1 MKRNKHKN
9 LNVKIVVVCTS
20 IFVLVCI
27 GMLVSRAFCSKEIE
41 ITPYCMSV
49 SDEEYDFF
57 QTLAKKELPPD
68 ASQEQLS
75 VKTQELIYRTVA
87 EYSLGQ
93 RMGLCSSYSF
103 ASLNLQMEQENRQRK
118 ARKANGQVVYGLL
131 EYDLPTYYS
140 DCTNKLQLK
149 IIDNLT
155 ENADKALMQ
164 RVKAF
169 YDEHISEYEQTLSF
183 SYSLTENSETRTET
197 LAWED
202 MRLLERQ
209 DEDLFLF
216 LYDGEEGDTFSYTY
230 LDTPR
235 EVQIL
240 KIERAEAN
248 FDLDKAGVTERY
260 ITEVY
265 YEELLQ
271 QEMRHYKLQFP

>member
-1 MKRNKHKN
+1 
-9 LNVKIVVVCTS
+9 
-20 IFVLVCI
+20 
-27 GMLVSRAFCSKEIE
+27 
-41 ITPYCMSV
+41 
-49 SDEEYDFF
+49 
-57 QTLAKKELPPD
+57 
-68 ASQEQLS
+68 
-75 VKTQELIYRTVA
+75 
-87 EYSLGQ
+87 
-93 RMGLCSSYSF
+93 
-103 ASLNLQMEQENRQRK
+103 MEQENRQRK

-149 IIDNLT
+149 IIDNLA
-155 ENADKALMQ
+155 ENADKDLMQ

-183 SYSLTENSETRTET
+183 SYSLTECGETHTET

-209 DEDLFLF
+209 DENLFLF
-216 LYDGEEGDTFSYTY
+216 LYDGEEDDTFSYTY

-235 EVQIL
+235 KVQIL

-248 FDLDKAGVTERY
+248 FELDKAGVTERY

-271 QEMRHYKLQFP
+271 QERQHYKLQFP